1 MKARA
6 DRLTRWIVCG
16 VPIVFLLIFF
26 GIPSA
31 IMIVAAF
38 RTPAESGGLMP
49 LIPPG
54 ESLGAATAIGVLRQ
68 WPDLFT
74 LDNIRELIHE
84 PLYAALFLKSAGYA
98 ALTTGICLVAA
109 YPLAWW
115 IARSAQRRRDLLLI
129 LVILPFW
136 SNFLIRIY
144 AWMIILSPRGYLMRA
159 INDVLGWVGFGPV
172 EALFTPA
179 AVVLVLVY
187 VHLPFF
193 VLPLYANLEKHDPL
207 LLDAARDLG
216 ASGWQCFWRV
226 IWPLSLPGVY
236 AGIALVFTPCLGIFA
251 VPELVGGTRSIL
263 IGNLIKQQ
271 FLDSRDWP
279 LGSALSLALVGIVLA
294 LIGLVSLAA
303 RMRGAARPAPQRGA
317 RTGVRQAGRPA
328 APVVP
333 TGSGPGRRPS

>member
-1 MKARA
+1 MITRA
-6 DRLTRWIVCG
+6 DRLARWLVCG
-16 VPIVFLLIFF
+16 IPIAFLLAFF

-38 RTPAESGGLMP
+38 RTPAESGGLLP
-49 LIPPG
+49 LIPPDQG
-54 ESLGAATAIGVLRQ
+54 LTTTAALTVLRHWQ
-68 WPDLFT
+68 DLFT
-74 LDNIRELIHE
+74 LDNIRELIQE
-84 PLYAALFLKSAGYA
+84 PLYAGLFLKSAGYA
-98 ALTTGICLVAA
+98 ALTTAICLVAA

-115 IARSAQRRRDLLLI
+115 IARSDKRRRDLLLI

-144 AWMIILSPRGYLMRA
+144 AWMIILSPRGYLMHGVNSL
-159 INDVLGWVGFGPV
+159 IGWMGFAPV
-172 EALFTPA
+172 EALYTPA
-179 AVVLVLVY
+179 AVILVLVY

-193 VLPLYANLEKHDPL
+193 ILPLYASLEKQDPL

-216 ASGWQCFWRV
+216 ANGWHCFWQV

-294 LIGLVSLAA
+294 LIGLATLAA
-303 RMRGAARPAPQRGA
+303 RVKGTARVASQRGTRKSAHRSAQPAP
-317 RTGVRQAGRPA
+317 A
-328 APVVP
+328 AVA
-333 TGSGPGRRPS
+333 TGRRSS